1 MWTFSFPRVSAA
13 FTAWLKNRPY
23 LYLLSLSPKVLPVMK
38 MEGDK
43 ICQTE
48 LMFIDLTIL
57 VNFSPICQSEI
68 SLAGLTNFAIFIT
81 ACISGNRNWLGGSSI
96 KKRKKERKE
105 KVRVKWKEI
114 NQGYCQGW
122 VEWCCFVRTIFP
134 GTPLWS
140 SFPSTVFDVSL
151 PPSTPGNE
159 IFLFSRLF
167 SLLFCIHKLHLTA
180 SF

>member
-1 MWTFSFPRVSAA
+1 
-13 FTAWLKNRPY
+13 
-23 LYLLSLSPKVLPVMK
+23 

-96 KKRKKERKE
+96 KKKERKKEKKRWEWTE
-105 KVRVKWKEI
+105 KKLTKVIVRV
-114 NQGYCQGW
+114 GW
-122 VEWCCFVRTIFP
+122 
-134 GTPLWS
+134 S
-140 SFPSTVFDVSL
+140 DVVL
-151 PPSTPGNE
+151 
-159 IFLFSRLF
+159 
-167 SLLFCIHKLHLTA
+167 
-180 SF
+180 